1 MRQTRRRKGSDDSEK
16 ADQTDRTGMLR
27 RGFIDGGGWDG
38 CHAKQT
44 PAVRQLIF
52 AASVG
57 EPAEVPDL
65 HKSGRKDVLQEAAQ
79 KLHGADRH
87 DADLVI
93 PVVPPAEAHLAVIEG
108 DEPRV
113 RDGDTVRVPREIF
126 QNLFRVAKGR
136 FGIHHPL

>member
-1 MRQTRRRKGSDDSEK
+1 M
-16 ADQTDRTGMLR
+16 ADRAGMLR
-27 RGFIDGGGWDG
+27 RGFIDGRRWDRRY
-38 CHAKQT
+38 AEQA

-57 EPAEVPDL
+57 EPAEVSDL
-65 HKSGRKDVLQEAAQ
+65 HKSGRKDMLQEAAQ

-126 QNLFRVAKGR
+126 KNLLRPAKGR
-136 FGIHHPL
+136 FGIDHPL